1 MKNIGEIVKRLRTDS
16 GLNQNQL
23 GEYLG
28 VGQTM
33 IAKIEKDER
42 NLTTDQIDK
51 LCALFGCDMAYL
63 LGEKEKCNQLK
74 FAFRSKN
81 ASLEVLTSVAA
92 VNKIALNLRMLNELL
107 EDVDEK

>member
-1 MKNIGEIVKRLRTDS
+1 MATKLGTPQGGNLSPILSNIM
-16 GLNQNQL
+16 LNEL
-23 GEYLG
+23 
-28 VGQTM
+28 
-33 IAKIEKDER
+33 D
-42 NLTTDQIDK
+42 
-51 LCALFGCDMAYL
+51 
-63 LGEKEKCNQLK
+63 NQLK